1 MEHPRTRGLQLT
13 ESEVLQGDIFDE
25 RYSQRSRRAAQRAP
39 RARPERPEPL
49 PYPPLLETRHFVALC
64 LLWVTL
70 CLILLNR
77 TFRSQSVEE
86 LAFTTGAQSNDLSCL
101 NPCIHFHVSALR
113 SIIDPASIL
122 AESMTTLKGS
132 VLDKRGT
139 LTHLSHEIGQ
149 DVRSLMDATK
159 NPNGTICIPI
169 EDFNL
174 APLDFGVTSAQ
185 ALIFDF
191 NDAGDDVRSSFKSL
205 KIHLHAYY
213 LSAIVEVVP
222 ELQERLR
229 TIPSAWF
236 WVREGLEQIERD
248 KFILELLLRRLGMTI
263 ESIRRFVQVR
273 KDGRLACAP

>member
-1 MEHPRTRGLQLT
+1 MQLKTPTVPSVYLSSSFHRYPLTSRHLT
-13 ESEVLQGDIFDE
+13 ED
-25 RYSQRSRRAAQRAP
+25 
-39 RARPERPEPL
+39 
-49 PYPPLLETRHFVALC
+49 
-64 LLWVTL
+64 
-70 CLILLNR
+70 
-77 TFRSQSVEE
+77 FR
-86 LAFTTGAQSNDLSCL
+86 
-101 NPCIHFHVSALR
+101 
-113 SIIDPASIL
+113 
-122 AESMTTLKGS
+122 
-132 VLDKRGT
+132 
-139 LTHLSHEIGQ
+139 
-149 DVRSLMDATK
+149 
-159 NPNGTICIPI
+159 
-169 EDFNL
+169 DFNL